1 MTCIVMASSDRIER
15 RVKLQNLH
23 VLMTVVQAGSMMKA
37 AERLNTGQPNIS
49 RSISE
54 LEHALGVRL
63 LERHRR
69 GVEPTAYGRA
79 LLDGGTI
86 VFDSLRQA
94 VKKIEFLADPTAG
107 EVRIG
112 STPLLASSF
121 VSAVVDRLSQRHPA
135 VTFTLTTGYVETL
148 YRELCERN
156 VDLLVTRKF
165 GSITDERLA
174 FEFLFDD
181 PSVVATGAQNPWVRR
196 RNISLAELANERW
209 VLPPRGSNI
218 EWIAMDAFRAG
229 KLDYPR
235 MTVVTDSPHVR
246 VSLLETGRYLTIFPA
261 SALRF
266 SVFPEIR
273 VLPVDLPKS
282 RVPTGIV
289 ILKERALNPVAHLFI
304 EHAREAA
311 RHQAKRR

>member
-1 MTCIVMASSDRIER
+1 MEPSNRVGR
-15 RVKLQNLH
+15 RLKLQNLH
-23 VLMTVVQAGSMMKA
+23 IFMTVVQAGSMIKA
-37 AERLNTGQPNIS
+37 AEHLNTGQPNIS

-63 LERHRR
+63 LERYRR

-79 LLDGGTI
+79 LLEGGTI
-86 VFDSLRQA
+86 VFDGLRQA
-94 VKKIEFLADPTAG
+94 VKTIEFLADPTAG

-121 VSAVVDRLSQRHPA
+121 VSTVADRLSQRHPA

-165 GSITDERLA
+165 GSIADERLA

-181 PSVVATGAQNPWVRR
+181 SSVVATGAQSPWVRR
-196 RNISLAELANERW
+196 RNITLAELANERW

-218 EWIAMDAFRAG
+218 EWVAMDAFRSG

-235 MTVVTDSPHVR
+235 TTVVTDSPYVR
-246 VSLLETGRYLTIFPA
+246 MSLLETGRYLTIFPA

-266 SVFPEIR
+266 SAFPGIK
-273 VLPVDLPKS
+273 VLPVELPKS
-282 RVPTGIV
+282 RVPNGIV
-289 ILKERALNPVAHLFI
+289 TLKERALNPVARLFI
-304 EHAREAA
+304 DEAREAA
-311 RHQAKRR
+311 RHLGKRR

>member
-1 MTCIVMASSDRIER
+1 MYRMASSDRIER
-15 RVKLQNLH
+15 RVKLQTLH
-23 VLMTVVQAGSMMKA
+23 VLMTVVQTGSMMKA

-79 LLDGGTI
+79 LLDGSTI

-148 YRELCERN
+148 YHELCERN

-235 MTVVTDSPHVR
+235 TTVVTDSPHVR
-246 VSLLETGRYLTIFPA
+246 ISLLETGRYLTIFPA

-266 SVFPEIR
+266 SVFPEIK
-273 VLPVDLPKS
+273 VLPVALPKS

-289 ILKERALNPVAHLFI
+289 TLKERALNPVAHLFI

-311 RHQAKRR
+311 RHLARRR

>member
-1 MTCIVMASSDRIER
+1 MESSDRIER
-15 RVKLQNLH
+15 RLKLHNLH
-23 VLMTVVQAGSMMKA
+23 VLLTVVQAGSMLKA
-37 AERLNTGQPNIS
+37 AAHLHTGQPNVS

-54 LEHALGVRL
+54 LERALGVRL

-79 LLDGGTI
+79 LLEGGTI
-86 VFDSLRQA
+86 VFDGLRQA

-121 VSAVVDRLSQRHPA
+121 VTAVIDRLSQRHPS

-148 YRELCERN
+148 YRELSERN

-165 GSITDERLA
+165 GSIADERLA
-174 FEFLFDD
+174 FHFLFEDS
-181 PSVVATGAQNPWVRR
+181 SVVAAGAKSPWARR
-196 RNISLAELANERW
+196 RNITLAALANEPW

-218 EWIAMDAFRAG
+218 EWIAMDAFRTG
-229 KLDYPR
+229 MLDHPR
-235 MTVVTDSPHVR
+235 TIVVTDSPHVR
-246 VSLLETGRYLTIFPA
+246 MSLLETGRYLTIFPA

-266 SVFPEIR
+266 SALPEIR

-282 RVPTGIV
+282 KVPNGVVT
-289 ILKERALNPVAHLFI
+289 LKERTLNPVAHLFI
-304 EHAREAA
+304 EEAREAA
-311 RHQAKRR
+311 RHFAKRR

>member
-1 MTCIVMASSDRIER
+1 
-15 RVKLQNLH
+15 
-23 VLMTVVQAGSMMKA
+23 MMKA
-37 AERLNTGQPNIS
+37 AARLNTGQPNIS

-63 LERHRR
+63 LERNRR
-69 GVEPTAYGRA
+69 GVEPTASGRA

-86 VFDSLRQA
+86 VFDTLRQA
-94 VKKIEFLADPTAG
+94 VKKIEFLADPNAG

-121 VSAVVDRLSQRHPA
+121 VSAVMDRLAQRHPA

-181 PSVVATGAQNPWVRR
+181 WSVVATGAQSPWVRR
-196 RNISLAELANERW
+196 RNTTLAQLANERW

-218 EWIAMDAFRAG
+218 EWVAMDAFRTG
-229 KLDYPR
+229 KMDYPR
-235 MTVVTDSPHVR
+235 TTVVTDSPHVR
-246 VSLLETGRYLTIFPA
+246 MALLETGRYLTILPT

-266 SVFPEIR
+266 SAFPEIR
-273 VLPVDLPKS
+273 ILPVELPKS
-282 RVPTGIV
+282 RVPSGIV
-289 ILKERALNPVAHLFI
+289 TLKERALNPVADLFI
-304 EHAREAA
+304 AHAREAA
-311 RHQAKRR
+311 RRLAKRK

>member
-1 MTCIVMASSDRIER
+1 MEPSDRIER
-15 RVKLQNLH
+15 RMKLRNLH

-54 LEHALGVRL
+54 LERALGVRL
-63 LERHRR
+63 LERNRR

-86 VFDSLRQA
+86 IFDSLRQT

-107 EVRIG
+107 EVKIG
-112 STPLLASSF
+112 STPLLASTF
-121 VSAVVDRLSQRHPA
+121 VSAVLDRLSRRHPA
-135 VTFTLTTGYVETL
+135 ITFRLTTGYVERL
-148 YRELCERN
+148 YLELCERN

-165 GSITDERLA
+165 GSLDDERLA

-181 PSVVATGAQNPWVRR
+181 RSVVATGAQSPWARR
-196 RNISLAELANERW
+196 RNITLAELANEQW

-218 EWIAMDAFRAG
+218 EWVAMDAFRAG

-235 MTVVTDSPHVR
+235 TTVITDSPHVR
-246 VSLLETGRYLTIFPA
+246 MRLLETGRYLTIFPA

-266 SVFPEIR
+266 SAFPEIK
-273 VLPVDLPKS
+273 VLPLELPKS
-282 RVPTGIV
+282 RVPNGIV
-289 ILKERALNPVAHLFI
+289 TLKERTLNPVAHLFI

-311 RHQAKRR
+311 RNLGKRR

>member
-1 MTCIVMASSDRIER
+1 MYRAMVSSDRIER
-15 RVKLQNLH
+15 RLKLQNLH
-23 VLMTVVQAGSMMKA
+23 VLLTVVQAGSMIKA
-37 AERLNTGQPNIS
+37 AKRLNTGQPNIS

-54 LEHALGVRL
+54 LENALGVRL

-135 VTFTLTTGYVETL
+135 VTFTLITGYVETL

-165 GSITDERLA
+165 GSIADERLA
-174 FEFLFDD
+174 FDFLFDD
-181 PSVVATGAQNPWVRR
+181 SSVVVAGAKSPWIRR
-196 RNISLAELANERW
+196 RNITLDELASERW

-218 EWIAMDAFRAG
+218 EWIAMDAFRDG

-235 MTVVTDSPHVR
+235 TVVVTDSPYVR
-246 VSLLETGRYLTIFPA
+246 MSLLETGRYLTILPA

-266 SVFPEIR
+266 SMFPKIK
-273 VLPVDLPKS
+273 VLPVELPKS
-282 RVPTGIV
+282 RVPNGIV
-289 ILKERALNPVAHLFI
+289 TLKERTLNPVAHLFI
-304 EHAREAA
+304 EQAREEA
-311 RHQAKRR
+311 RHLAKRK